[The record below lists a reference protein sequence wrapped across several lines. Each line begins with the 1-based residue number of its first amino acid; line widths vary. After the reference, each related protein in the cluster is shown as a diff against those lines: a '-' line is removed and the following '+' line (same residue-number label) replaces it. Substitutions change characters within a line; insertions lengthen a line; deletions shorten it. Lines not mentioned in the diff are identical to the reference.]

1 MIFLSDEDTDS
12 KAIVESWLHKEP
24 EETRQYTEKLI
35 NQYFISAFDWIL
47 AKVELNLHYF
57 EFFLFLYF
65 FLIKILFKIY
75 SDASNG
81 KINLR
86 KKIIVFFVYISF
98 ILFESIL

>member
-47 AKVELNLHYF
+47 AKV
-57 EFFLFLYF
+57 
-65 FLIKILFKIY
+65 
-75 SDASNG
+75 
-81 KINLR
+81 
-86 KKIIVFFVYISF
+86 
-98 ILFESIL
+98 